1 MSSSTPPPKEEYEK
15 EAVVDSHPHDVEAGS
30 THGGGLKRDLKNRH
44 MQMIA
49 IGGAIGAGLFVG
61 SGSALQKGGPGS
73 LVICK
78 NPAQTIQDNRIAKRK
93 SKKILSV
100 SC

>member
-15 EAVVDSHPHDVEAGS
+15 DVAVDSHPHDEEVGS
-30 THGGGLKRDLKNRH
+30 THQQGHLQRDLKNRH

-61 SGSALQKGGPGS
+61 SGGALQKGGPGS
-73 LVICK
+73 LVVGK
-78 NPAQTIQDNRIAKRK
+78 NPTQRQ
-93 SKKILSV
+93 SKTMDMSENALLYQ
-100 SC
+100 